1 MGKSD
6 GLKMARQLQIYD
18 LLAGVNND
26 VVYTPSEIMSSFGIS
41 RRMLQ
46 RDLKD
51 LRDCGLINVRYD
63 KTKGRYTLAET
74 TPSDKNTPIRRKQ
87 HLNRLFRIGTL
98 IHGLTRTYTNELERY
113 ESGIQEF
120 EAYLENVKN
129 DPENNSPDDIEMMR
143 VFYIPQDFEFYDLKA
158 EYYSLFPDSN
168 ERTRQRD
175 FEELNRAGFNIYY
188 SRKFKSFIFEY
199 ECDW

>member
-18 LLAGVNND
+18 LLAGVKNGA
-26 VVYTPSEIMSSFGIS
+26 VYSPTEIMSSFGIS

-51 LRDCGLINVRYD
+51 LRDSGLINVRYD
-63 KTKGRYTLAET
+63 KSEDRYILAEAI
-74 TPSDKNTPIRRKQ
+74 PSDESIPIRRRQ
-87 HLNRLFRIGTL
+87 HLQRLFRIGTL
-98 IHGLTRTYTNELERY
+98 IHGLTRTYTNELEHY
-113 ESGIQEF
+113 EYGIQEF
-120 EAYLENVKN
+120 EEYLADAKD
-129 DPENNSPDDIEMMR
+129 DPESNSPDDIEMMR
-143 VFYIPQDFEFYDLKA
+143 EFYIPQDFEFYDLKA

-188 SRKFKSFIFEY
+188 SRKHRAFIFEY
-199 ECDW
+199 ECDL

>member
-18 LLAGVNND
+18 LLAGVKNGA
-26 VVYTPSEIMSSFGIS
+26 VYSPTEIMSSFGIS

-63 KTKGRYTLAET
+63 KTEDRYILAET
-74 TPSDKNTPIRRKQ
+74 ISSDESIPIRRKQ
-87 HLNRLFRIGTL
+87 HLQRLFRIGTL
-98 IHGLTRTYTNELERY
+98 IHGLTRTYTNELEHY
-113 ESGIQEF
+113 EYGIQEF
-120 EAYLENVKN
+120 EEYLADAKN
-129 DPENNSPDDIEMMR
+129 DPENNSPDDIETMR
-143 VFYIPQDFEFYDLKA
+143 EFYIPQDFEFYDLKA

-188 SRKFKSFIFEY
+188 SRKHRAFIFEY
-199 ECDW
+199 ECDL

>member
-6 GLKMARQLQIYD
+6 GLKMVRQLQIYN
-18 LLAGVNND
+18 LLAGVQNGA
-26 VVYTPSEIMSSFGIS
+26 VYSPSEIMSSFGIS

-51 LRDCGLINVRYD
+51 LRDCGLINVQYD
-63 KTKGRYTLAET
+63 KSTDKYNLAET
-74 TPSDKNTPIRRKQ
+74 LPSDESIPIRRRQ
-87 HLNRLFRIGTL
+87 HLERLFRIGTL

-113 ESGIQEF
+113 KSGVQEF
-120 EAYLENVKN
+120 EEYLEDVKD

-143 VFYIPQDFEFYDLKA
+143 ESYIPQNFEFYDLKA
-158 EYYSLFPDSN
+158 EYYSLFPNSN

-175 FEELNRAGFNIYY
+175 FELSEIGCCGFM
-188 SRKFKSFIFEY
+188 KMQ
-199 ECDW
+199 

>member
-18 LLAGVNND
+18 LLAGVKNGA
-26 VVYTPSEIMSSFGIS
+26 VYSPTEIMSSFGIS

-63 KTKGRYTLAET
+63 KTEDRYILAET
-74 TPSDKNTPIRRKQ
+74 ISSDESIPIRRRQ
-87 HLNRLFRIGTL
+87 HLQRLFRIGTL
-98 IHGLTRTYTNELERY
+98 INGLTRTYTNELAHY
-113 ESGIQEF
+113 EFGIQEF
-120 EAYLENVKN
+120 EEYLADAKN
-129 DPENNSPDDIEMMR
+129 DPENNSPDDIETMR
-143 VFYIPQDFEFYDLKA
+143 EFYIPQDFEFYDLKA

-188 SRKFKSFIFEY
+188 SRKHRAFIFEY
-199 ECDW
+199 ECDL

>member
-18 LLAGVNND
+18 LLAGVKNGA
-26 VVYTPSEIMSSFGIS
+26 VYSPTEIMSSFGIS

-63 KTKGRYTLAET
+63 KTEDRYILAET
-74 TPSDKNTPIRRKQ
+74 ISSDESIPIRRRQ
-87 HLNRLFRIGTL
+87 HLQRLFRIGTL
-98 IHGLTRTYTNELERY
+98 IHGLTRTYTNELEHY
-113 ESGIQEF
+113 EYGIQEF
-120 EAYLENVKN
+120 EEYLADAKN
-129 DPENNSPDDIEMMR
+129 DPENNSPDDIETMR
-143 VFYIPQDFEFYDLKA
+143 EFYIPQDFEFYDLKA

-188 SRKFKSFIFEY
+188 SRKHRAFIFEY
-199 ECDW
+199 ECYL

>member
-18 LLAGVNND
+18 LLAGVKNGA
-26 VVYTPSEIMSSFGIS
+26 VYSPTEIMSSFGIS

-63 KTKGRYTLAET
+63 KTEDRYILAET
-74 TPSDKNTPIRRKQ
+74 ISSDESIPIRRRQ
-87 HLNRLFRIGTL
+87 HLQRLFRIGTL
-98 IHGLTRTYTNELERY
+98 IRGLTRTYTNELERY
-113 ESGIQEF
+113 EYGIQEF
-120 EAYLENVKN
+120 EEYLADAKN

-143 VFYIPQDFEFYDLKA
+143 EFYIPQDFEFYDLKA

-188 SRKFKSFIFEY
+188 SRKYKAFIFEY
-199 ECDW
+199 ECD

>member
-18 LLAGVNND
+18 LLAGVKNGA
-26 VVYTPSEIMSSFGIS
+26 VYSPTEIMSSFGIS

-63 KTKGRYTLAET
+63 KTEDRYILAET
-74 TPSDKNTPIRRKQ
+74 ISSDESIPIRRRQ
-87 HLNRLFRIGTL
+87 HLQRLFRIGTL
-98 IHGLTRTYTNELERY
+98 IHGLTRTYTNELEHY
-113 ESGIQEF
+113 EYGIHEF
-120 EAYLENVKN
+120 EEYLADAKN
-129 DPENNSPDDIEMMR
+129 DPENNSPDDIETMR
-143 VFYIPQDFEFYDLKA
+143 EFYIPQDFEFYDLKA

-188 SRKFKSFIFEY
+188 SRKHRAFIFEY
-199 ECDW
+199 ECYL

>member
-18 LLAGVNND
+18 LLAGVKNGA
-26 VVYTPSEIMSSFGIS
+26 VYSPTEIMSSFGIS

-63 KTKGRYTLAET
+63 KTEDRYILAET
-74 TPSDKNTPIRRKQ
+74 ISSDESIPIRRRQ
-87 HLNRLFRIGTL
+87 HLQRLFRIGTL
-98 IHGLTRTYTNELERY
+98 IRGLTRTYTNELEHY
-113 ESGIQEF
+113 EYGIQEF
-120 EAYLENVKN
+120 EEYLADAKN

-143 VFYIPQDFEFYDLKA
+143 EFYIPQDFEFYDLKA

-188 SRKFKSFIFEY
+188 SRKYKAFIFEY
-199 ECDW
+199 ECD

>member
-18 LLAGVNND
+18 LLAGVQNGA
-26 VVYTPSEIMSSFGIS
+26 VYSPSEIMSSFGIS

-51 LRDCGLINVRYD
+51 LRDCGLINVQYD
-63 KTKGRYTLAET
+63 KSTDKYNLAET
-74 TPSDKNTPIRRKQ
+74 LPSDESIPIRRRQ
-87 HLNRLFRIGTL
+87 HLERLFRIGTL

-113 ESGIQEF
+113 KSGVQEF
-120 EAYLENVKN
+120 EEYLEDVKD

-143 VFYIPQDFEFYDLKA
+143 EFYIPQNFEFYDLKA
-158 EYYSLFPDSN
+158 EYYSLFPNSN

-188 SRKFKSFIFEY
+188 SRKYKSFIFEY
-199 ECDW
+199 ECNL

>member
-1 MGKSD
+1 MS
-6 GLKMARQLQIYD
+6 RQLQIYD
-18 LLAGVNND
+18 MLAGVENGA
-26 VVYTPSEIMSSFGIS
+26 VYSPSELMSSFGIS

-51 LRDCGLINVRYD
+51 LRDCGLINVKYD
-63 KTKGRYTLAET
+63 KSKDRYILAEI
-74 TPSDKNTPIRRKQ
+74 PPYDESIPMRRRQ
-87 HLNRLFRIGTL
+87 HLQRLFRIGTL
-98 IHGLTRTYTNELERY
+98 IYGLTRTYTNELEHY
-113 ESGIQEF
+113 EYGIREF
-120 EAYLENVKN
+120 EEYLEDAQN

-143 VFYIPQDFEFYDLKA
+143 EFYIPQDFEFYDLKA

-188 SRKFKSFIFEY
+188 SRKHRAFIFEY
-199 ECDW
+199 ECDL